1 MKLIK
6 RNNIYHYVFMR
17 GGVRY
22 RGTTSTGNKR
32 VAEAIMLEKIDA
44 LAKGKVG
51 IVERRD
57 VPTLKSAMDAFL
69 AYSAGKH
76 AGTPSTHKRAVVSS
90 VALLKHFEP
99 NMSLDSINVA
109 AVDQFKIAR
118 LNDYATARGKGPN
131 SRKKTKRKISP
142 ATVNRELALLRM
154 IFNFALRDDT
164 ILLRTPFRKNGVEF
178 LDEDDDTFRVMTYKE
193 CEQYLSNATP
203 ALYDVA
209 SLILET
215 GMRPGEVCAMEPR
228 HLHLDEAHPTQSFYS
243 VTKGKTKAAR
253 RRVSLTTRAVAIL
266 TSRLA
271 RCQGQFLFPHELDP
285 DKPMPKINNAHD
297 RARKAANIGYFRL
310 YDFRHT
316 WATRCTEAGVDA
328 VTLAAKL
335 GHSKLT
341 MVLRYAHPGQE
352 HQNEA
357 TAKLEKYQSPR
368 QAAAQLAQLSGESG
382 QTIQ

>member
-1 MKLIK
+1 MKLTK
-6 RNNIYHYVFMR
+6 RSEIYHYAFIR
-17 GGVRY
+17 DGVRY
-22 RGTTSTGNKR
+22 RGTTGTGNRKT
-32 VAEAIMLEKIDA
+32 AEAIMLEKIDS
-44 LAKGKVG
+44 LAKGRAG

-57 VPTLKSAMDAFL
+57 APTFKSSMDAFL
-69 AYSAGKH
+69 AYSASKH

-90 VALLKHFEP
+90 VALLKHFDP
-99 NMSLDSINVA
+99 QTSLGNINVA
-109 AVDQFKIAR
+109 AVDQFKVAR
-118 LNDYATARGKGPN
+118 LNDFATARGKGPN
-131 SRKKTKRKISP
+131 SRKKTKRKICP

-154 IFNFALRDDT
+154 VFNFALRDDT
-164 ILLRTPFRKNGVEF
+164 ILLRTPFHKNGVEF
-178 LDEDDDTFRVMTYKE
+178 LDEDDDTFRVMTYQE
-193 CEQYLSNATP
+193 CERYLANATP
-203 ALYDVA
+203 TLYDVA

-228 HLHLDEAHPTQSFYS
+228 HLHLDQTHPDQSFYK

-253 RRVSLTTRAVAIL
+253 RKVSLTARAFAIL
-266 TSRLA
+266 TARLA
-271 RCQGQFLFPHELDP
+271 HCNGRFLFPHELDS

-357 TAKLEKYQSPR
+357 TAKLEKYQAPR
-368 QAAAQLAQLSGESG
+368 QAAAQLAQLSEMKN